1 MTKRVDAFDIYDQDG
16 RYFYSMEH
24 FIKVPIWI
32 VPSSDLEDIIDQE
45 PEYIKRMAMI
55 PLASISYMHDGIEKG
70 TTEIV
75 LIDGEIIIA
84 AEKYSVIF
92 GAWEDWY
99 NQMKNS
105 FIALNLRSN

>member
-1 MTKRVDAFDIYDQDG
+1 MTQRVDAFNISDQYG

-24 FIKVPIWI
+24 FLRIPIWI
-32 VPSSDLEDIIDQE
+32 VPSSDLEDIINQE

-55 PLASISYMHDGIEKG
+55 PLESISYMHDGIEKN

-75 LIDGEIIIA
+75 LLDGEIIIA

-92 GAWEDWY
+92 GAWDEWY